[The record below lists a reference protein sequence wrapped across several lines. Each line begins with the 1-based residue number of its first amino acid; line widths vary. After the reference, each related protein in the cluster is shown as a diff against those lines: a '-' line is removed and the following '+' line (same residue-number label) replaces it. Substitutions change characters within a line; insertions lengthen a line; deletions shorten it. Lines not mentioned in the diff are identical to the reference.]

1 MNERLEIMGDWYDE
15 IAKENCLVDTYW
27 NHINEKRERHD
38 DEEDYPY
45 DDDAEDWEEEYADAL
60 EELDED

>member
-1 MNERLEIMGDWYDE
+1 
-15 IAKENCLVDTYW
+15 VDTYW